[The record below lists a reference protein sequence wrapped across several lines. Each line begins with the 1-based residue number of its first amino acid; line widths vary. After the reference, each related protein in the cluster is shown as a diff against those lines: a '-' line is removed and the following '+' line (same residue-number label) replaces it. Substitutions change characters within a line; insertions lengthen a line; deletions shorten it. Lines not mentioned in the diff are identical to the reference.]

1 MRCLLELLLFLRRIK
16 TPLPIALSDGC
27 CCSIEMIL
35 DLRMHVGHKGLN
47 SVGFLGSFFGRFI
60 SKGGII
66 IMQRTCVC
74 VHTKLGRLGSLCVCI
89 LLKPLH

>member
-1 MRCLLELLLFLRRIK
+1 M
-16 TPLPIALSDGC
+16 
-27 CCSIEMIL
+27 
-35 DLRMHVGHKGLN
+35 GHKGLN